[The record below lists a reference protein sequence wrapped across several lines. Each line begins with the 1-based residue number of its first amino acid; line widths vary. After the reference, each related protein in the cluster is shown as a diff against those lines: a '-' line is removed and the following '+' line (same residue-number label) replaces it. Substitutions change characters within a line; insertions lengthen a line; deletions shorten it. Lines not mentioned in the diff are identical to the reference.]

1 MKYKDL
7 NLFTAGEKNKGK
19 KKRKN
24 RYMYFTFSQCAIAQ
38 HFWLPPVLKNSSTNF
53 LIPAPIAFPRIKFY
67 ITSSQQ
73 LRFCLPDLSAYLK
86 LSGQE
91 VNPYLYNTVTL
102 SNIKVIY
109 KICHCC
115 PSQKKKKEQ
124 QKHKDSFPNFL
135 CKALCKF
142 KLQLHVLMV

>member
-1 MKYKDL
+1 VKYKDL

-53 LIPAPIAFPRIKFY
+53 LIPAPKAFPRIKFY

-102 SNIKVIY
+102 SNIKIIY
-109 KICHCC
+109 KICHCR
-115 PSQKKKKEQ
+115 PLQKKKRTTKTQ
-124 QKHKDSFPNFL
+124 RLISYFL
-135 CKALCKF
+135 M
-142 KLQLHVLMV
+142 QSSV